1 MRAHE
6 VVPVL
11 QRLDLFYL
19 SFTVDLKKEGEVW
32 ESLDQQVQRKLQVAN
47 VMISIPPIGESPSP
61 QSTFHALPW
70 KLVAPTS
77 TQPTANRRF
86 TISTLCHY
94 DFTVSKLE
102 DVAKK
107 VKNPMASTPML
118 FLSALNSLFL

>member
-1 MRAHE
+1 MRAE
-6 VVPVL
+6 DVVPFL
-11 QRLDLFYL
+11 RALESFHL

-32 ESLDQQVQRKLQVAN
+32 ESLDQQVQHHLQAAN
-47 VMISIPPIGESPSP
+47 VTIKIPPIGESPSP
-61 QSTFHALPW
+61 QGTFHALSW

-77 TQPTANRRF
+77 NQPTANRRF

-107 VKNPMASTPML
+107 VKNPMSSTPML
-118 FLSALNSLFL
+118 FLSA